1 LRNSLLDFTAA
12 GLREELLRRQLGFQE
27 QIVGLL
33 TQRLQAGAVSSS
45 ELALTRVALEKTRLD
60 LTDTVRLRAEARQRV
75 AESVGVPI
83 SALTGIALK
92 VDGFNSATRAA
103 DLSSAQVRRQALMS
117 RSDILQALADYA
129 ASQASLQLEI
139 AKQYPDVRLTPG
151 YQYDQGDNK
160 WSLGLSVDLP
170 VLNRNEGPI
179 AEAMAHRDESAARF
193 NAVQAKVLAEIEH
206 AVEVYRVTENTVST
220 LQSLA
225 AAQRQQR
232 ESVEAQLK
240 AGAADRLD
248 LLNAQFEFST
258 GELTRLDGQTKLQ
271 QALALLEDAVQKPIF
286 GQVEPQPDSEP
297 MLMGARTEKERGAK

>member
-60 LTDTVRLRAEARQRV
+60 LTDTVRLRAEGRQRV

-92 VDGFNSATRAA
+92 VDGFDNATRAA
-103 DLSSAQVRRQALMS
+103 DLSSSQVRRQALLS

-170 VLNRNEGPI
+170 VLNRNQGPI
-179 AEAMAHRDESAARF
+179 AEAMARRDESAARF

-240 AGAADRLD
+240 AGAADQLD

-258 GELTRLDGQTKLQ
+258 GELTRLDGKTKLQ

-297 MLMGARTEKERGAK
+297 MLMGARTEKERGVK